1 MVATIKQMLQNISGD
16 CVRINI
22 MVGEQGSS
30 KASSYTDIKV
40 HLIIYA
46 FKYPD
51 KPWVGTL
58 QGGIK
63 LSSNIC
69 TGWAGEFDQPAELVI
84 DNHKLMFL
92 YLNNMRAGR

>member
-1 MVATIKQMLQNISGD
+1 
-16 CVRINI
+16 

-63 LSSNIC
+63 LSSNN
-69 TGWAGEFDQPAELVI
+69 ARAEQTNLTR
-84 DNHKLMFL
+84 LL
-92 YLNNMRAGR
+92 SS

>member
-1 MVATIKQMLQNISGD
+1 
-16 CVRINI
+16 
-22 MVGEQGSS
+22 MVGEQGITHEVPYWDL
-30 KASSYTDIKV
+30 KYSSYTDIKV

-63 LSSNIC
+63 LSSNN
-69 TGWAGEFDQPAELVI
+69 ARAEQANLTS
-84 DNHKLMFL
+84 LL
-92 YLNNMRAGR
+92 SS

>member
-1 MVATIKQMLQNISGD
+1 MTILAIMVATIKQMLRNISGD

-58 QGGIK
+58 QGGINNSVRIYARAEQANLTSL
-63 LSSNIC
+63 LSS
-69 TGWAGEFDQPAELVI
+69 
-84 DNHKLMFL
+84 
-92 YLNNMRAGR
+92 

>member
-1 MVATIKQMLQNISGD
+1 
-16 CVRINI
+16 

-58 QGGIK
+58 QGGINNSVRNARAEQANLTRL
-63 LSSNIC
+63 LSS
-69 TGWAGEFDQPAELVI
+69 
-84 DNHKLMFL
+84 
-92 YLNNMRAGR
+92 